1 MPTGTSSGMVHDSST
16 SGKEGDVTK
25 NHTSVPHPKGCSFTP
40 TMVQSSG
47 IFITCLS
54 NSALTLNLIRPFI
67 SIVLS
72 HNVLGCPSLAGFHLP
87 PHTLRW
93 LGCKKL
99 LPCIS
104 KVPFSILRVGS
115 LRRT

>member
-1 MPTGTSSGMVHDSST
+1 MTTGTISGMVHDSST
-16 SGKEGDVTK
+16 LGKDGDSTT

-40 TMVQSSG
+40 TMVQSFG
-47 IFITCLS
+47 IFIACLS
-54 NSALTLNLIRPFI
+54 NSALTLNLTRPLI

-104 KVPFSILRVGS
+104 KVSVSILRVGS
-115 LRRT
+115 LRR